1 MKARLNRNIASA
13 PGREDYI
20 SVRLIES
27 EDGMMAEP
35 VLGRSALIS
44 TMVKADGLIK
54 IPLESEGLEEGVEV
68 EVSVFAC

>member
-1 MKARLNRNIASA
+1 MASA

-20 SVRLIES
+20 TVRLIES
-27 EDGMMAEP
+27 QGEMLAEP

-54 IPLESEGLEEGVEV
+54 IALESEGLEEGTKVEV
-68 EVSVFAC
+68 IVFAC